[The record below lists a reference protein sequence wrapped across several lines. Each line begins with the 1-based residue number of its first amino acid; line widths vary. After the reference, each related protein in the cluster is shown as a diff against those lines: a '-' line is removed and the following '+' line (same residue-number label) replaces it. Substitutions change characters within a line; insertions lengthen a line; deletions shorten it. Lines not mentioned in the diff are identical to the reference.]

1 MNPTAEIQAKSCS
14 LREFNSF
21 DGVGMGFAFV
31 INRGRNEP
39 QSLDTNKTRKGEIQM
54 IRRSIKVLTAAAIL
68 GISPALLSAQLPI
81 ESPDAQLK
89 SKVGSESRVQPKSDV
104 TDNPVDRVQK
114 GQGTKTEL
122 DATNKLDAD
131 SKLDANGTKL
141 DSDVDAKTK
150 ARGSANTPGVTPPA
164 LDKNAAPVAPPKANA
179 ADGAMKRLQ
188 QNTRPQD
195 RLQNNVDNLNRQ
207 NGNRPFRDGVPQTFE
222 GQGNVEIDA
231 MVRQGTA
238 HLDIDDATRARY
250 RHHNGHWWYKTEDG
264 QWLIDNNGQWE
275 EFDPVT
281 YRNQG
286 PQMDQEYYQDQQ
298 GVDGDYQ
305 SNSDFDDS
313 YYYDDNSYGNGYG
326 YGNRGNGYYGNRSY
340 NGNSYYNRGHNNRGH
355 NNRGYNT
362 RGYYNNNGIWNS
374 GRRSSGYR
382 GNSNRRQGAAI
393 GAGIGGSIGGN
404 RGAAIGAG
412 IGAQIAD

>member
-1 MNPTAEIQAKSCS
+1 
-14 LREFNSF
+14 
-21 DGVGMGFAFV
+21 
-31 INRGRNEP
+31 
-39 QSLDTNKTRKGEIQM
+39 M
-54 IRRSIKVLTAAAIL
+54 IRRSLKVLTAAAVL

-81 ESPDAQLK
+81 EKPDADLK
-89 SKVGSESRVQPKSDV
+89 SKVGSESQVQPKSDV
-104 TDNPVDRVQK
+104 TDNPVERVQK

-122 DATNKLDAD
+122 DARNKLDAD
-131 SKLDANGTKL
+131 SELDADGTKL

-164 LDKNAAPVAPPKANA
+164 LDRNAAPVAPKANP
-179 ADGAMKRLQ
+179 ADGAINKLP

-195 RLQNNVDNLNRQ
+195 RLQNNDDNLNRR
-207 NGNRPFRDGVPQTFE
+207 NANRPFRDGVPRTFE

-281 YRNQG
+281 YRNQD
-286 PQMDQEYYQDQQ
+286 PQMDQDYYDDQQ
-298 GVDGDYQ
+298 GADGDYQ
-305 SNSDFDDS
+305 SNSDFDGN
-313 YYYDDNSYGNGYG
+313 YYYDDNRYGNRFGYGNRYGYG
-326 YGNRGNGYYGNRSY
+326 YGNDGFYNRGNGYYGNR
-340 NGNSYYNRGHNNRGH
+340 YYNRGNGYYG
-355 NNRGYNT
+355 RGYNN
-362 RGYYNNNGIWNS
+362 RGYYNNDRNWNNGRW
-374 GRRSSGYR
+374 SSGYR
-382 GNSNRRQGAAI
+382 GNSNRRQGAGI
-393 GAGIGGSIGGN
+393 GAGIGGAIGGN

-412 IGAQIAD
+412 IGAEIAD

>member
-1 MNPTAEIQAKSCS
+1 
-14 LREFNSF
+14 
-21 DGVGMGFAFV
+21 
-31 INRGRNEP
+31 
-39 QSLDTNKTRKGEIQM
+39 M

-81 ESPDAQLK
+81 ESPDAGLK
-89 SKVGSESRVQPKSDV
+89 SKVGSESQVQPKSDV
-104 TDNPVDRVQK
+104 TDNPVERVQK

-122 DATNKLDAD
+122 DARNKLDAD

-141 DSDVDAKTK
+141 DSGVDAKTK
-150 ARGSANTPGVTPPA
+150 ARGSVNTPGVTPPA
-164 LDKNAAPVAPPKANA
+164 LDKNAAPVAPKANP
-179 ADGAMKRLQ
+179 ADGAINKLP
-188 QNTRPQD
+188 QNTRPQAQD

-286 PQMDQEYYQDQQ
+286 PQMDQDYYQDQQ

-305 SNSDFDDS
+305 SNSDFDDN
-313 YYYDDNSYGNGYG
+313 YYYDNNSYGNGYG
-326 YGNRGNGYYGNRSY
+326 NGGYYNRGNGYYGNRY
-340 NGNSYYNRGHNNRGH
+340 FNNGNGYYGRGY
-355 NNRGYNT
+355 NRGYNNH
-362 RGYYNNNGIWNS
+362 GYYNNGNRNNGRW
-374 GRRSSGYR
+374 SSGYR
-382 GNSNRRQGAAI
+382 GNSNRRQGAGI
-393 GAGIGGSIGGN
+393 GAGIGGAIGGN

-412 IGAQIAD
+412 IGAEIAD